1 MATPIPVGELE
12 PGDHACLTFSD
23 REERLDIVSAFV
35 RCGLDEHQKVVCLT
49 EALTPE
55 RLSAELADRGIS
67 VAGSERRDQLVLC
80 SSDETWLSGGG
91 FVMAQML
98 DFLRHQVELARRHG
112 FAGLRVTADM
122 EWATRPVAGVE
133 QLVVF
138 ESTMNELFVHE
149 RVTAICQY
157 DREHFDP
164 VTLASAA
171 EVHPR
176 AVAATVYFEDPL
188 LRVSRQHN
196 PPGLRAAGEIDYTR
210 IGALGHALAEAVRLD
225 NHIHV
230 NLTQLRFIDV
240 AAAGAVVQAALGV
253 AEGGKM
259 TVTCG
264 RPVHKVLDL
273 IGAADVPHL
282 RVVVTDADP

>member
-1 MATPIPVGELE
+1 MATPTPVDELR

-23 REERLDIVSAFV
+23 WEERLDILSAFV
-35 RCGLDEHQKVVCLT
+35 RRGLDDDQKVVCLT

-55 RLSAELADRGIS
+55 RFSAELADRG
-67 VAGSERRDQLVLC
+67 VPVVGSQRRGQLVVR
-80 SSDETWLSGGG
+80 STDESWLVGGA
-91 FVMAQML
+91 FAVAQMI
-98 DFLRHQVELARRHG
+98 DFLGHQVDLSRRHG
-112 FAGLRVTADM
+112 FSGLRLTADM
-122 EWATRPVAGVE
+122 EWATRPVTGVE

-138 ESTMNELFVHE
+138 ESTVNDLFVHE

-157 DREHFDP
+157 DREQFDP
-164 VTLASAA
+164 VTLASAT

-188 LRVSRQHN
+188 LRVSRQHS

-210 IGALGHALAEAVRLD
+210 VGALGHALAEAVRLD
-225 NHIHV
+225 RDIHV
-230 NLTQLRFIDV
+230 NLTQLRVIDV
-240 AAAGAVVQAALGV
+240 AAAGAVIQAAVGA
-253 AEGGKM
+253 AEGGRM

-264 RPVHKVLDL
+264 RQVRKVLDL

>member
-1 MATPIPVGELE
+1 MSTLTPVDELE

-35 RCGLDEHQKVVCLT
+35 RGGLDEDQQVVCLT

-55 RLSAELADRGIS
+55 RLSAELADRG
-67 VAGSERRDQLVLC
+67 VPVVGPLRRGQLVLR
-80 SSDETWLSGGG
+80 SSDESWLAGGG
-91 FVMAQML
+91 FVVARMI
-98 DFLRHQVELARRHG
+98 DFLGQQIELARRQS
-112 FAGLRVTADM
+112 FAGLRMTADM
-122 EWATRPVAGVE
+122 EWATRPVTGVE

-138 ESTMNELFVHE
+138 ESTMNELFAHE

-157 DREHFDP
+157 DRERFDT
-164 VTLASAA
+164 VTLASAT

-176 AVAATVYFEDPL
+176 AVTATVYFEDPL
-188 LRVSRQHN
+188 LRVSRQHS

-210 IGALGHALAEAVRLD
+210 ADALAQALAEAVRVD
-225 NHIHV
+225 QDIHV
-230 NLTQLRFIDV
+230 NLTQLSFVDV
-240 AAAGAVVQAALGV
+240 ASAGTVIQAALGM
-253 AEGGKM
+253 GQGRRM

-264 RPVHKVLDL
+264 HLVHKVLDL
-273 IGAADVPHL
+273 VGAADVPHL